1 LTRQHPP
8 YVPKEEVLMESLR
21 TKAEQTLKVFLQRA
35 NKPVE
40 VGEDTLLFADGLGLD
55 SLETAELSAQLED
68 DLGTDP
74 FSEGI
79 LPQTVGE
86 LLDFYVASPSV
97 TA

>member
-1 LTRQHPP
+1 
-8 YVPKEEVLMESLR
+8 MESRR
-21 TKAEQTLKVFLQRA
+21 TLAEQTLQTFLKRA

-40 VGEDTLLFADGLGLD
+40 VDAGTLLFADGLGLD

-74 FSEGI
+74 FSEGQ

-86 LLDFYVASPSV
+86 LLDFYAEAPSVAS
-97 TA
+97 